1 MGEFTTGTLATLSIV
16 GLALMCFLYMAGG
29 RSGKWKRRFLGAFV
43 GCALINALLAI
54 RGLWSPWA
62 LTIMPALSIGYHLGY
77 GSDIPFIKVVK
88 RTICAVAICSAGFIL
103 CLIIGGNAW
112 FILPLHVGVGLWSIW
127 LGTKNPLEAASEE
140 VFVCLLLN
148 AGLIMYPF
156 VVVKEYIFFTT

>member
-1 MGEFTTGTLATLSIV
+1 MSEFTTGTLASLSIV
-16 GLALMCFLYMAGG
+16 GLSLMCFCYMWGG

-43 GCALINALLAI
+43 GCALINALLAL

-88 RTICAVAICSAGFIL
+88 RTICAIAICSAGLIL
-103 CLIIGGNAW
+103 CFIIGGNAW

-127 LGTKNPLEAASEE
+127 LGTKNPLEAAAEE
-140 VFVCLLLN
+140 TFVCLLLN